1 MAKSII
7 LKCGNISGA
16 MEQNTKHAQKFCV
29 LAPFLVAHVFD
40 ISAAVSSSGSGNAVE
55 NRSREGKR
63 GDTTGLAF

>member
-1 MAKSII
+1 
-7 LKCGNISGA
+7 

-29 LAPFLVAHVFD
+29 LVPFLVAHVFD